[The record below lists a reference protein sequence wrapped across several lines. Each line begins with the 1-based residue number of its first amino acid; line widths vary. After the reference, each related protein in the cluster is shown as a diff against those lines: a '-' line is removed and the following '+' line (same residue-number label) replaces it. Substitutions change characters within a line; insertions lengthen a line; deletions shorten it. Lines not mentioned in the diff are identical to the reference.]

1 MKICL
6 KCFASLSQYLP
17 AHAQRNAAE
26 VEIKDAMSVNQ
37 VIDYFHID
45 RDEAYLVI
53 LNGVFVCTQDRDSIR
68 LKAGDTLALWP
79 EVAGG

>member
-1 MKICL
+1 MEICL
-6 KCFASLSQYLP
+6 KCFASLSRFLP
-17 AHAQRNAAE
+17 VHTQRNAAN
-26 VEIKDAMSVNQ
+26 VEIADNMSVNQ
-37 VIDYFHID
+37 VIDHFHID

-53 LNGVFVCTQDRDSIR
+53 LNGVFVCTQDRDSTH